1 MLEETK
7 DYNWDW
13 KQENTRLGYIYIYI
27 CWWCES
33 WCEPLWSSK
42 TLELELWT
50 HKTCDSQPQ
59 QWGSNKPKKYHII
72 PHPIIKFEQLFR
84 TQTLVFSRTCLRI
97 RASQECQ
104 TWFQLMCGF
113 ADESHF
119 WHRAWQS
126 SPVHH
131 TWGRSGIPI
140 LDGESK
146 PSSFFRV
153 G

>member
-1 MLEETK
+1 M
-7 DYNWDW
+7 
-13 KQENTRLGYIYIYI
+13 GYIYIFIYLLADDVNHDANLYDPARL
-27 CWWCES
+27 WNLNCEHIKRVI
-33 WCEPLWSSK
+33 PSSNGAL
-42 TLELELWT
+42 TN
-50 HKTCDSQPQ
+50 Q
-59 QWGSNKPKKYHII
+59 KPKKYHII
-72 PHPIIKFEQLFR
+72 PHPIIKFEQLFC

-97 RASQECQ
+97 RASQERQ
-104 TWFQLMCGF
+104 TWLQLMCGF